1 MNTIDGNEQYY
12 VSLRRRRKTRGPGSR
27 GGRKWRRFNVPLDEE
42 EDAEIIAILDASYGK
57 ISAILRDWIRLA
69 ARWEFDQNG

>member
-1 MNTIDGNEQYY
+1 
-12 VSLRRRRKTRGPGSR
+12 
-27 GGRKWRRFNVPLDEE
+27 VPLDEE